1 MKKLSCFALAL
12 VIALFAGAAMAEV
25 TACSK
30 DYMTGGPGDL
40 GKFSGDPTMDGFVVS
55 TDNAAG
61 KHMALSSAHP
71 GEVFGPLGFV
81 LSADVIS
88 DDNKRALYVETMEF
102 AKTADMT
109 KLFPKGHPLMVSG
122 DGTVNQSADVLLYR
136 TTPDEFAFKV
146 NVGVTGAGNDG
157 AYIFCLSPD
166 KAIPD
171 NGLLNTGCKFVCDNI
186 IFTEDYCQVVTSKE
200 PIAATVRVTLNPDG
214 TIVKKSEYGV
224 FCCDSPAFMAVSYDK
239 LTQKVASTDV
249 KPASPDEFVWA
260 RLSETPFTRVVDF
273 DSEVFDVA
281 DGATLHT
288 GVLYHNTA
296 VASCDCTMPT
306 CAPYTGGYT
315 SATKYFKVTN
325 LGTKTLDITA
335 NSVGTSSAALVC
347 AQRCGLCVFDD
358 MVPAVPTWYT
368 PTSADEPCSCHC
380 EIYPGFNSSFQPK
393 TNTDWNW
400 KMANASTVLTTI
412 IDGKFFTNYKGETIG
427 GTGICPSCA
436 SLAFFKP
443 CAECEELHWQEVVT
457 AFSAQWWADGQLSG
471 TVVRRGTALST
482 GVGFADVVAAMD
494 DENALSS
501 LVFDV
506 TDKTTLATGKVRVT
520 GVSMTYRL
528 LAADVVAAGL
538 EGDLNDLSGI
548 WNKLSLKVGGVDL
561 VGSGVLTADQLAYLS
576 RVWCDKGLYFGKTGK
591 QLEIRLDVF
600 VVDDVAPAAGAV
612 QYIDAKDSANV
623 ARKMLLIYDGVKD
636 GKFNLTSY
644 VAKKSAVADFAV
656 TPATLALKVAST
668 GNVSA
673 QNAPAG
679 AVVVWT
685 VSGDAVTVSP
695 DQGLAVVV
703 TAAKV
708 GSAEVIATVSGDA
721 AKTGKCVVTVS
732 TENTPTPA
740 PSSSSGGCNA
750 GAVAPLA
757 LLLLAPVA
765 FLLKK

>member
-12 VIALFAGAAMAEV
+12 VIALFAGAAFAV
-25 TACSK
+25 TPC
-30 DYMTGGPGDL
+30 DNPLVPGGPGDL
-40 GKFSGDPTMDGFVVS
+40 GKFSGDPTKDGF
-55 TDNAAG
+55 
-61 KHMALSSAHP
+61 
-71 GEVFGPLGFV
+71 
-81 LSADVIS
+81 VIS
-88 DDNKRALYVETMEF
+88 DDLTSGEPGHVHGPLAFVLSGEVYAVNGLQISTKKF
-102 AKTADMT
+102 AKTAGMT
-109 KLFPKGHPLMVSG
+109 ADFAAGWSLMA
-122 DGTVNQSADVLLYR
+122 NQEASRDVILYR
-136 TTPDEFAFKV
+136 TTPETFTFSV
-146 NVGVTGAGNDG
+146 NVATALADSWV
-157 AYIFCLSPD
+157 FCLSPD
-166 KAIPD
+166 LTTPLTNQI
-171 NGLLNTGCKFVCDNI
+171 LNSGCNYTCGSMT
-186 IFTEDYCQVVTSKE
+186 FTEDYCQVLTSKDA
-200 PIAATVRVTLNPDG
+200 ITAHVKVDLTSTQKAVT
-214 TIVKKSEYGV
+214 EYGV
-224 FCCDSPAFMAVSYDK
+224 FCCDGLTFMSASYDTGSK
-239 LTQKVASTDV
+239 QINSTIGLAS
-249 KPASPDEFVWA
+249 ADEFVWA
-260 RLSETPFTRVVDF
+260 RLSETPFVRVTDF
-273 DSEVFDVA
+273 DGKIFDVA

-288 GVLYHNTA
+288 GVLYNNTSA
-296 VASCDCTMPT
+296 VSCDCTMPT
-306 CAPYTGGYT
+306 CDPYFG
-315 SATKYFKVTN
+315 SNKYVKAAN

-335 NSVGTSSAALVC
+335 NAVGTASALVC
-347 AQRCGLCVFDD
+347 KQRCGLCDYND
-358 MVPAVPTWYT
+358 MYPSSATDPWYVPAST
-368 PTSADEPCSCHC
+368 DEPCSCHC
-380 EIYPGFNSSFQPK
+380 DIFPGFNASFKPK

-400 KMANASTVLTTI
+400 KMANASTTLTTYV
-412 IDGKFFTNYKGETIG
+412 DGKFYTNYKGVEIG
-427 GTGICPSCA
+427 ATGICPSC
-436 SLAFFKP
+436 SQLVFFKP
-443 CAECEELHWQEVVT
+443 CADCEKNHWQEVVT
-457 AFSAQWWADGQLSG
+457 AFSAQWWDDGQLSG

-482 GVGFADVVAAMD
+482 GVGFADVVAAMN

-501 LVFDV
+501 LAFDV
-506 TDKTTLATGKVRVT
+506 TDKTTLVTGKTRVS

-528 LAADVVAAGL
+528 LAADVAAAGL
-538 EGDLNDLSGI
+538 EGDLNNLSGI

-561 VGSGVLTADQLAYLS
+561 VGSGVLTADQLAYLT

-600 VVDDVAPAAGAV
+600 VVDDVAPATGAIK
-612 QYIDAKDSANV
+612 YIDAKDSANV
-623 ARKMLLIYDGVKD
+623 VRKMLLIYDGVKD
-636 GKFNLTSY
+636 GKYTLTSY

-721 AKTGKCVVTVS
+721 AKTGKCVVTV
-732 TENTPTPA
+732 TAADTPTPA